1 MEDGPMSDDTPSVRR
16 DPTAI
21 HHVER
26 ILAVMA
32 HPDDVDVRCAGT
44 FAKWVAE
51 GKAISYVVV
60 TSGERG
66 GDGSLPEQEVGEIRE
81 AEQRAAATVVGARDV
96 VFLHQEDGYLVPS
109 MELRKLITREI
120 RRFRPEVVVMH
131 NPIRH
136 YGWGNHPDHFAV
148 GEATAAAVYPTARNP
163 MVFPDLLDEGF
174 APWEVTW
181 TMAIDAETPDHF
193 VDIGSSLQRK
203 LEAVGSHR
211 SQYGEHYLQFNQRIA
226 EQTARQALAA
236 GYPPMEYAEAF
247 KLRFEGHPRTAAAL
261 RGMVPG

>member
-1 MEDGPMSDDTPSVRR
+1 MSDDMLSVRR

-26 ILAVMA
+26 VLAVMA

-44 FAKWVAE
+44 FAKWAAE
-51 GKAISYVVV
+51 GKTISYVIV
-60 TSGERG
+60 TSGDRG
-66 GDGSLPEQEVGEIRE
+66 GDGSQSEREIGEIRE
-81 AEQRAAATVVGARDV
+81 AEQRAAAMVVGVRDV

-109 MELRKLITREI
+109 MELRRLITREI

-163 MVFPDLLDEGF
+163 MVYPELLDEGF

-193 VDIGSSLQRK
+193 VDIGRSLERK
-203 LEAVGSHR
+203 IEAVRCHA
-211 SQYGEHYLQFNQRIA
+211 SQFDAHYLDFNRRLAQA
-226 EQTARQALAA
+226 TARTARST
-236 GYPPMEYAEAF
+236 GYPDMEYAEAF
-247 KLRFEGHPRTAAAL
+247 RLRFEGHPRRSVEL
-261 RGMVPG
+261 GQKVPG